1 MTILVRNLFFI
12 FSKEE
17 ESSKPRKAFKFTNF
31 SEEIS
36 SVDYSIVYQLAGA
49 ANLTQVF
56 LQESIN
62 VL

>member
-12 FSKEE
+12 FSKE